1 MKVKFNLMRNTLC
14 SILLFLFFPFAC
26 SKNPVTGRKQFSLL
40 PESQLQQLSRQ
51 QYTQF
56 LSANRVLPASSSKD
70 AEMVKRVGS
79 RIASAITTYYAQKGL
94 SKSLE
99 GFQWEFQLVQSR
111 DINAWCMPGG
121 KVVVYTGLLPV
132 AANEA
137 GLAVVMGHE
146 IAHAIALHGNERMSQ
161 GLLQQMGGIALQ
173 VAMLDKPAET
183 RNLFLAAYGVGTTVG
198 AMLPFSRKQE
208 LEADRFGLLFSAMAG
223 YNPSEAVPFWQRMAR
238 ATGGANKPPEFLSTH
253 PSDETR
259 ISKMKHYTEEAN
271 DYYEKVISSR
281 ADN

>member
-1 MKVKFNLMRNTLC
+1 MRNKI
-14 SILLFLFFPFAC
+14 ILLLFILSVPFAC
-26 SKNPVTGRKQFSLL
+26 SENPVTGRRQFSLL

-51 QYTQF
+51 QYSQF
-56 LSANRVLPASSSKD
+56 LSSNRVLAASSNRD

-79 RIASAITTYYAQKGL
+79 RIASAITTYYSEKGL

-99 GFQWEFQLVQSR
+99 GFQWEFQLVQSP

-173 VAMLDKPAET
+173 VALSDKPAET
-183 RNLFLAAYGVGTTVG
+183 RNLFMTAYGVGTTVG

-223 YNPSEAVPFWQRMAR
+223 YNPAEAVPFWQRMAR

-253 PSDETR
+253 PSDDTR

-271 DYYEKVISSR
+271 TYYKKAVNNREE
-281 ADN
+281 N

>member
-1 MKVKFNLMRNTLC
+1 MRNKFF
-14 SILLFLFFPFAC
+14 ILLFILSIPFAC
-26 SKNPVTGRKQFSLL
+26 SENPITGRRQFSLL

-51 QYTQF
+51 QYSQF
-56 LSANRVLPASSSKD
+56 LSSNRVLPASSNRD

-79 RIASAITTYYAQKGL
+79 RIASAITTYYSEKGL

-99 GFQWEFQLVQSR
+99 GFQWEFQLVQSP

-132 AANEA
+132 ASNEA

-173 VAMLDKPAET
+173 VALLDKPAET
-183 RNLFLAAYGVGTTVG
+183 RNLFMAAYGVGTTVG

-253 PSDETR
+253 PADDTR

-271 DYYEKVISSR
+271 SYYRKVVNSG

>member
-1 MKVKFNLMRNTLC
+1 MR
-14 SILLFLFFPFAC
+14 SKIFLLFLILTLPFAC
-26 SKNPVTGRKQFSLL
+26 SENPVTGRRQFSLL

-51 QYTQF
+51 QYSQF
-56 LSANRVLPASSSKD
+56 LSSNRVLPASSSRD

-79 RIASAITTYYAQKGL
+79 RIASAITTYYSEKGL

-99 GFQWEFQLVQSR
+99 GFQWEFQLVQSP

-173 VAMLDKPAET
+173 VALLDKPAET
-183 RNLFLAAYGVGTTVG
+183 RNLFMAAYGVGTTVG

-253 PSDETR
+253 PSDDTR

-271 DYYEKVISSR
+271 AYYKKAVSNREE
-281 ADN
+281 N